1 MCAVLNSHSG
11 HAAGMITFAL
21 PVNVRRIG
29 SAMRRVSSISEAAQ
43 RTSIF
48 FCINDDESALQQQTL
63 VLEAAGY
70 RVFGALN
77 GKAAVKLFVAE
88 EIDLIVSGLVFPGV
102 SGAELSIF
110 MRQVRPEVPVV
121 LVSRTERV
129 PAALLRQ
136 VDGCVQHGAPTE
148 DLLTCIEEVLGR
160 RLEDQQTRT

>member
-1 MCAVLNSHSG
+1 MLVQ
-11 HAAGMITFAL
+11 T
-21 PVNVRRIG
+21 
-29 SAMRRVSSISEAAQ
+29 SEAIDYKARLLCIDNDGPALAL
-43 RTSIF
+43 RTS
-48 FCINDDESALQQQTL
+48 
-63 VLEAAGY
+63 VLEAEGY
-70 RVFGALN
+70 RVFAAL
-77 GKAAVKLFVAE
+77 GGEAAVRLFVSE
-88 EIDLIVSGLVFPGV
+88 EIDLVLSGLVFPGV

-129 PAALLRQ
+129 PPALLRQ